1 MPYFGYARQDRKTK
15 PRDPISA
22 KLVANL
28 ITRAGA
34 DRVLTMD
41 LHANQIQ
48 GFFDIPVDNLLGN
61 PIFTNY
67 LHDRFNGSEDDVI
80 VVSPD
85 VGSVARARAFAQKLG
100 MGLAIVDKRRQKANS
115 SEVMNIIGD
124 VQGKK
129 VILFDDMV
137 DTAGSLCGAA
147 QALVELGGAVDV
159 IACASH
165 GVLSGPAVERIEK
178 SVIKELYFLDTVPP
192 KEGVKC
198 EKIKYSPWPTCSPRP
213 SSASTK
219 RCPCPSCSCKNRR
232 LKQTKTITA
241 RGGALLRPCCRV
253 EGKPCFLTENRSS
266 GASGWWWA
274 WAIPATST
282 RIPATTWDFSPWTS
296 WPSGRRVPV
305 QRLKHRA
312 LTNTVELGGA
322 RVLLMKPVTYM
333 NLSGEAVGEA
343 ARFYKIPPERGAG
356 HLRRRVPAHRQA
368 AHPQGRLRRGAQR
381 PQKHHPAPGA
391 PTSSPGSK
399 SAWGRS
405 PTPITIWPTGCSPNS
420 PGRI

>member
-1 MPYFGYARQDRKTK
+1 MIDALKRASAGRITAVMPYFGYARQDRKTK

-67 LHDRFNGSEDDVI
+67 LHDRFNGREDEVI

-124 VQGKK
+124 VRGKK

-178 SVIKELYFLDTVPP
+178 SVLKEVYFLDTVPQ
-192 KEGVKC
+192 GWRRLRQDQV
-198 EKIKYSPWPTCSPRP
+198 SPWPTCLPRP
-213 SSASTK
+213 SSASTRK
-219 RCPCPSCSCKNRR
+219 CLSRNSLYKTDRIVQIWRGAERCSAPIAAWRKNVV
-232 LKQTKTITA
+232 LTK
-241 RGGALLRPCCRV
+241 
-253 EGKPCFLTENRSS
+253 S
-266 GASGWWWA
+266 GPGLNGWLWA
-274 WAIPATST
+274 WAT
-282 RIPATTWDFSPWTS
+282 R
-296 WPSGRRVPV
+296 R
-305 QRLKHRA
+305 
-312 LTNTVELGGA
+312 
-322 RVLLMKPVTYM
+322 
-333 NLSGEAVGEA
+333 
-343 ARFYKIPPERGAG
+343 KI
-356 HLRRRVPAHRQA
+356 
-368 AHPQGRLRRGAQR
+368 
-381 PQKHHPAPGA
+381 
-391 PTSSPGSK
+391 
-399 SAWGRS
+399 
-405 PTPITIWPTGCSPNS
+405 
-420 PGRI
+420 